1 MDCLFCRIVEGTEPA
16 YRVEEAAATVSFLD
30 TRPVFKGH
38 VLIVPRL
45 HVATFTE
52 LPPDLVEPFFAAAQ
66 RHALA
71 MTRGLGAHGS
81 FVAMNNAVSQSV
93 PHVHVH
99 VVPRRRKDGLRGFF
113 WPRQRYDDDLE
124 ASRYAGLV
132 AEGLVSDS

>member
-16 YRVEEAAATVSFLD
+16 HLVEEAAATVSFLD

-45 HVATFTE
+45 HVVTLTE
-52 LPPDLVEPFFAAAQ
+52 LPPELVGPFFVAAQ

-71 MTRGLGAHGS
+71 MTSGLDADGS
-81 FVAMNNAVSQSV
+81 FVAMNNTVSQSV

-99 VVPRRRKDGLRGFF
+99 VIPRHRKDGLRGFF
-113 WPRQRYDDDLE
+113 WPRQRYEDDSE
-124 ASRYAGLV
+124 ASRYAGRLTE
-132 AEGLVSDS
+132 ALVSR